1 MTQTVL
7 DALYSMDVPSVE
19 ALGGEEVIYASQSD
33 LVADPLVG
41 EVALALCAEWG
52 HLRAPDKA
60 TTFLLDA
67 AAHVTPFAAK
77 DLFATILNSEDALPA
92 VAPALE
98 DVFRTRARTAGPVR
112 DFALEAW
119 TCLLLGG
126 WAQMKNALFAA
137 LEDGARADD
146 ATPALVRALGSALT
160 WSKDTDLQRTLTT
173 LLTHDELDG
182 DASMELGIYAVAQAV
197 RCDAVDEVRAH
208 LGAAREHFHVATRD
222 EQRPDAVAFDAV
234 ISGVLDQT
242 AGHTVPAEEYER
254 IAHSVYAYLDGYA
267 GVQVPA
273 RAQTAVAW
281 MDLLGDLRDADVDH
295 WYTPAR
301 TISSLGRALAAQK
314 TFVVVVRADEH
325 RGVRELVRPHV
336 ESIVGRNADAITH
349 LRRWLGTDDGDPH
362 LHETVEQFLH
372 EWEDEPPKDV
382 GGPLAMA
389 VRDHAPA
396 EVQDVLDSFER
407 LHIPLSYV
415 EEQLVTRLVADSDT
429 HAEGGVGP
437 FRTELMVLFH
447 ALVRFASRSL
457 DRAQTSKRSPKWFA
471 SEKPWPEEA
480 VLADAINDA
489 LMGGGL
495 DSTVEDENAGGRG
508 DIRIR
513 FARCRFAIEVK
524 RTVRLRDDE
533 RLVTDY
539 GAQAVQYASTDVPV
553 AILAVADY
561 HRREVRLDLPA
572 VFRTVP
578 YQLDPTSRQNALTT
592 LRVQANVATP
602 SASSAKG
609 L

>member
-7 DALYSMDVPSVE
+7 DALYGMDVPSVE

-60 TTFLLDA
+60 TKFLLDA

-98 DVFRTRARTAGPVR
+98 DVLRTRARTAGPVR

-119 TCLLLGG
+119 TRLLLGG

-160 WSKDTDLQRTLTT
+160 WSKDTDLQRALTT

-182 DASMELGIYAVAQAV
+182 DASMELGIFAVSQAV

-234 ISGVLDQT
+234 IGGVLDQT

-267 GVQVPA
+267 GVQVAA
-273 RAQTAVAW
+273 RAQTTVAW
-281 MDLLGDLRDADVDH
+281 MNLLGDLRDADVDH

-301 TISSLGRALAAQK
+301 TISSLGRALAAEK

-325 RGVRELVRPHV
+325 HGIRELVRPHV

-362 LHETVEQFLH
+362 RHEAVEQFLH
-372 EWEDEPPKDV
+372 EWEAEPPKDV
-382 GGPLAMA
+382 GGRLRWRSATTHRLRSKTFLT
-389 VRDHAPA
+389 VSRDC
-396 EVQDVLDSFER
+396 
-407 LHIPLSYV
+407 
-415 EEQLVTRLVADSDT
+415 
-429 HAEGGVGP
+429 
-437 FRTELMVLFH
+437 
-447 ALVRFASRSL
+447 RSPS
-457 DRAQTSKRSPKWFA
+457 ATSKSSSSPAW
-471 SEKPWPEEA
+471 S
-480 VLADAINDA
+480 LTQT
-489 LMGGGL
+489 L
-495 DSTVEDENAGGRG
+495 T
-508 DIRIR
+508 
-513 FARCRFAIEVK
+513 
-524 RTVRLRDDE
+524 RTVAWGL
-533 RLVTDY
+533 
-539 GAQAVQYASTDVPV
+539 SVP
-553 AILAVADY
+553 
-561 HRREVRLDLPA
+561 
-572 VFRTVP
+572 
-578 YQLDPTSRQNALTT
+578 N
-592 LRVQANVATP
+592 
-602 SASSAKG
+602 
-609 L
+609 